1 MLLKFL
7 MYWHRILKKSFRV
20 GCLKALKHEAMED
33 YEKAEEIYQSLREFN
48 PTFSFPYTRLVA
60 IAKEKNDVVQA
71 INLLNE
77 YLKIFMAETDAWVEL
92 GELYLSIKEY
102 QNALFCF
109 EEVIL
114 AEPDNFHY
122 HVKYADIRFTIG
134 GSENLNLAKQHY
146 AHSIELN
153 NENNLRGLYG
163 LCLTIFA
170 LSKQKGSK
178 ITKED
183 VALFNLAS
191 DLLKKNYKDNQNF
204 DIIEGTL
211 EMLKL

>member
-1 MLLKFL
+1 
-7 MYWHRILKKSFRV
+7 
-20 GCLKALKHEAMED
+20 
-33 YEKAEEIYQSLREFN
+33 
-48 PTFSFPYTRLVA
+48 
-60 IAKEKNDVVQA
+60 
-71 INLLNE
+71 
-77 YLKIFMAETDAWVEL
+77 MAETDAWVEL
-92 GELYLSIKEY
+92 GELYLSIREY